1 LPNRLGQAAAGGL
14 VGNTLAGGSLTMR
27 VLAQTSGS
35 SPVSSCA
42 TNADALKAVTWFDA
56 PGLSRD
62 RAARSASAAS
72 VSGAVS
78 GSSRARTPR
87 SAASRKVS
95 NSSAPV
101 RSLRQMQCGRSRLCS
116 AARSMSMRAV
126 KALSGLPS
134 G

>member
-1 LPNRLGQAAAGGL
+1 
-14 VGNTLAGGSLTMR
+14 MR

-56 PGLSRD
+56 PPGLSRD

-78 GSSRARTPR
+78 GSSRTRTPR